1 MSVRTIHGQ
10 WIIVTVFIIRAVS
23 EKNTIV
29 NCPDVPRLHDINTE
43 TDRANGE
50 QNISRSPVLET
61 ETEKVFVSRIFI

>member
-1 MSVRTIHGQ
+1 MDDRYSFHHRKCA
-10 WIIVTVFIIRAVS
+10 FRAVS

-50 QNISRSPVLET
+50 QNISRCPVLET